1 MIDEVMSDLKETV
14 GFMKST
20 YISNWV
26 EKKLRC
32 FMCGETRS
40 VKYAYKGMHYCN
52 ACIMQANVVR
62 KYDIP

>member
-52 ACIMQANVVR
+52 ECIMQA
-62 KYDIP
+62 KKEGTT